1 MARRAFASK
10 DHFYQIMQLTETR
23 RDLLQMVESF
33 ADAEV

>member
-1 MARRAFASK
+1 
-10 DHFYQIMQLTETR
+10 MQLTETR